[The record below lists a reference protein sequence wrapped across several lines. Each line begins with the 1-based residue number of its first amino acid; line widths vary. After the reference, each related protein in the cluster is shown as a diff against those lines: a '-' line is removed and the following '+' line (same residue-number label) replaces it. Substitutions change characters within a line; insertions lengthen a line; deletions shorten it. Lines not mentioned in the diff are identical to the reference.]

1 MGQAVSARIDG
12 FEAINNTSQER
23 EIFLLKR
30 RVTALERE
38 NEMIRDAT
46 IAQQQQVCKFLS
58 HTKTATAIAS
68 KFEQL
73 WRSEELSKKKAFAEL
88 QQYRESIEN
97 AGPDPEL
104 LKLRFVLETK
114 VQGRCIE
121 EDDALIRK
129 MGGV

>member
-1 MGQAVSARIDG
+1 M
-12 FEAINNTSQER
+12 
-23 EIFLLKR
+23 LKR
-30 RVTALERE
+30 RVMALERE

-104 LKLRFVLETK
+104 LKLRCVFKNEVQERCLEEYDEFVP
-114 VQGRCIE
+114 
-121 EDDALIRK
+121 
-129 MGGV
+129 